1 MILIKGNIER
11 VAEDPAAIQALI
23 RQGYKPINNQ
33 PEAAAEEEP
42 EVPADLESL
51 KVQELRA
58 LAKKKGIDG
67 VNALTKAELV
77 DLLKE

>member
-58 LAKKKGIDG
+58 LATKKGIDG
-67 VNALTKAELV
+67 VNALTKAELI
-77 DLLKE
+77 DLLKG